1 MGLHKLKNASLD
13 KRKLISWKS
22 KLTEDPQKTRLIGL
36 SVNSRVKS
44 LLVKFS
50 LTMRWLILS
59 PSLEVKEPKV
69 LSRDSVSQDSQ
80 ERLEEVS
87 ERSLVSVPG
96 IRLLLSGLLLE
107 LVTSVTTTEL
117 TLTTKFTE
125 LDKVQ
130 LEELTTTPLPK
141 LMLTPKTLLQL
152 VDSLITVSLMKISF
166 LLEVEFVDQE
176 RDKSLSE
183 RLFFHK
189 PPHMP
194 TLSLRSNLSIP
205 LPRLVTVNSRPQKRK
220 INSLDHPLP
229 KLPKSD

>member
-69 LSRDSVSQDSQ
+69 LLRDSVSQDSQ
-80 ERLEEVS
+80 ER
-87 ERSLVSVPG
+87 
-96 IRLLLSGLLLE
+96 LE

-130 LEELTTTPLPK
+130 LEELTTTP
-141 LMLTPKTLLQL
+141 
-152 VDSLITVSLMKISF
+152 
-166 LLEVEFVDQE
+166 
-176 RDKSLSE
+176 
-183 RLFFHK
+183 
-189 PPHMP
+189 
-194 TLSLRSNLSIP
+194 
-205 LPRLVTVNSRPQKRK
+205 
-220 INSLDHPLP
+220 
-229 KLPKSD
+229 